1 MFSFAPVGLSS
12 SNDCVS
18 AFAVILHRPLCYT
31 VYPSL
36 LTYQFT
42 RVEGSTSPIQGS
54 SSSRSSKEDR
64 SIREKR
70 KKNKEPPKKMAINIR
85 AYSRDSDTSA
95 GVGNAIIQ
103 QHHAT
108 PGSSYFFFIIIFIL
122 ILSHIIFFLIYHVVS
137 LSYYIELR

>member
-18 AFAVILHRPLCYT
+18 AFTIILHRPLCST
-31 VYPSL
+31 VYPS

-42 RVEGSTSPIQGS
+42 RVEGSTSPIQGT

-95 GVGNAIIQ
+95 
-103 QHHAT
+103 T

-137 LSYYIELR
+137 LSPIISNCANFSYS